1 MRSALTA
8 GWLAVLL
15 LACGGGEAS
24 LNEYTETLQARA
36 FELGERLGAGDFL
49 VTETPTI
56 ETVREVLTEALD
68 LRVEFQEDLNS
79 LRPPDEVA
87 DIHADMV
94 DLHARII
101 AAQEALAA
109 KAKTANALEE
119 LDQSEQAQAYRAI
132 QTESTSLCRELQA
145 RIDVAAALPT
155 FGMEAWVPGNLKE
168 AVDLTFGC

>member
-1 MRSALTA
+1 MS
-8 GWLAVLL
+8 
-15 LACGGGEAS
+15 
-24 LNEYTETLQARA
+24 
-36 FELGERLGAGDFL
+36 GA
-49 VTETPTI
+49 
-56 ETVREVLTEALD
+56 EVLTAVLD

-101 AAQEALAA
+101 TAQEALAA

-119 LDQSEQAQAYRAI
+119 LDQSEQAQAHRAI
-132 QTESTSLCRELQA
+132 QAESASLCRELQA

-155 FGMEAWVPGNLKE
+155 FGMEAWFRG
-168 AVDLTFGC
+168 T